1 MALCGRLLLL
11 PLVLMVLLPVTR
23 PRPSTAHHRP
33 PAVDLETVSSEDE
46 EDEDEGEDESS
57 SEENEH
63 ADDVT
68 SSKENTPQP
77 QQQQQPSSLA
87 SPPGWSSPGMA
98 KTIYALPASHVAK
111 FRCRATGNP
120 TPTLDWYKNGKD
132 VRQLQ
137 RLGGFKI
144 KQRAWTLTLETVL
157 PSDKGNYTCAAHN
170 THGRIE
176 RHFVLDVVERLAHR
190 PLLKAGLPAN
200 QTAVAGARVEF
211 ACSVFS
217 DPQPHVKWIK
227 VDNASRLVGPHEL
240 PDGPVVKDA
249 WDEDPQ
255 VLTLT
260 KVSAADAGEY
270 ACVAENEMG
279 ISYQSAWLTVLESPQ
294 LSHSYAQIFFYCMGF
309 FIAVTVTFTVV
320 ICKLCSAPGKG
331 VAPGNQLAV
340 HKLAKRVALK
350 RQVSLVSSSSICSK
364 KSSVCPS
371 CPSSGTTAGT
381 PTASADYQLPYDL
394 QWELPR
400 ERLTLGKPLGEGCFG
415 QVTLAEAIGLDRER
429 PTCVTKVAV
438 KMLKADASDKDLM
451 DLVSEM
457 ELMKMIGRHKNIIN
471 LIGACTRDGP
481 LYVVVEYA
489 ARGNLRE
496 HLRAHRPP
504 DSEYWRHSAEMPRG
518 GLDLQDL
525 VSAAYQVGRGMAYLA
540 SKKCVHRDLAA
551 RNVLVTQDLV
561 MKIADFGLA
570 RDVHHLDYYKK
581 TTNVR

>member
-23 PRPSTAHHRP
+23 SSRPFSVA
-33 PAVDLETVSSEDE
+33 
-46 EDEDEGEDESS
+46 
-57 SEENEH
+57 
-63 ADDVT
+63 
-68 SSKENTPQP
+68 
-77 QQQQQPSSLA
+77 SSLA

-279 ISYQSAWLTVLESPQ
+279 ISYQSAWLTVLES
-294 LSHSYAQIFFYCMGF
+294 
-309 FIAVTVTFTVV
+309 
-320 ICKLCSAPGKG
+320 
-331 VAPGNQLAV
+331 
-340 HKLAKRVALK
+340 KR
-350 RQVSLVSSSSICSK
+350 
-364 KSSVCPS
+364 
-371 CPSSGTTAGT
+371 
-381 PTASADYQLPYDL
+381 
-394 QWELPR
+394 
-400 ERLTLGKPLGEGCFG
+400 
-415 QVTLAEAIGLDRER
+415 
-429 PTCVTKVAV
+429 
-438 KMLKADASDKDLM
+438 
-451 DLVSEM
+451 
-457 ELMKMIGRHKNIIN
+457 
-471 LIGACTRDGP
+471 
-481 LYVVVEYA
+481 
-489 ARGNLRE
+489 NLRPKARW
-496 HLRAHRPP
+496 H
-504 DSEYWRHSAEMPRG
+504 
-518 GLDLQDL
+518 
-525 VSAAYQVGRGMAYLA
+525 
-540 SKKCVHRDLAA
+540 LAA

-570 RDVHHLDYYKK
+570 
-581 TTNVR
+581 